1 MKQLL
6 SFFLIL
12 SLSFGAFAQGGSKD
26 LAEPSDARDWNSFD
40 SYMSAIQQ
48 RDQTVG
54 TSYLV
59 SGILVTVGSVA
70 GYYSTEDSTSKVA
83 YAFSQSLGIAAIGY
97 GAAKLTIGHEYNS
110 FYAAVRG
117 TRLTNEQKNS
127 LLKIYLE
134 QEKEKRESLRKIK
147 IATHLLLG
155 AVNLYSAT
163 REKDTN
169 VKTVF
174 QFLSGINFAVA
185 LAYTF

>member
-1 MKQLL
+1 MKQLV
-6 SFFLIL
+6 SFLLIFCL
-12 SLSFGAFAQGGSKD
+12 SLGALAQGSGV
-26 LAEPSDARDWNSFD
+26 AENNPENARDWKSFD
-40 SYMSAIQQ
+40 AYMSAINEQ
-48 RDQTVG
+48 DQTTGV
-54 TSYLV
+54 SYLA
-59 SGILVTVGSVA
+59 SGLLVTVGSVA
-70 GYYSTEDSTSKVA
+70 GYYATDDSTSKVA

-110 FYAAVRG
+110 FYAAVKG
-117 TRLTNEQKNS
+117 TQLTAAQKNS

-134 QEKEKRESLRKIK
+134 QEKEKKEAIRKIK

-174 QFLSGINFAVA
+174 QFLSGINFAIA